1 MAEDNE
7 VFIEDDAVV
16 LEDTDNSVEEDADTS
31 KIIPFNCSWESNKLK
46 LDKNIKLKTFNLI
59 I

>member
-31 KIIPFNCSWESNKLK
+31 KIIPFIMERYNRAENYRKQ
-46 LDKNIKLKTFNLI
+46 DGGRY
-59 I
+59 